1 MFAYYKCYILIRF
14 DVSVG
19 IDVNKAGKSKECNI
33 VCYCYFL
40 DKGFKFQ

>member
-33 VCYCYFL
+33 VAIAIF
-40 DKGFKFQ
+40 